1 MVQPGSVYP
10 NEEFSAFL
18 RAGRPLLFVQTEEED
33 RLGELLA
40 ALAQE
45 WGVEQLV
52 WSASAGLR
60 DEHGAIA
67 GAASLEEAL
76 RHLLSQAHRRLA
88 WLQDVQPGPVET
100 RLLRDLYRAWSH
112 GERLLVL
119 SSPEP
124 RLPSA
129 LRGEC
134 AFWRL
139 PRPSNAEW
147 TALVKRWKQRSGT
160 CAQDLSEDRLVG
172 TLRGMTRAQAQHAL
186 QRMAAE
192 STAGAPAW
200 QVLQSEKMRLVE
212 SMGTLQYI
220 AEVPPLQHLGGL
232 ENLKDW
238 LQRRRA
244 LLFSEDPALRTI
256 APKGILLMGVSGCG
270 KSLCIKAISS
280 AWNMPLFRLEMSRI
294 FSGALGSPEHAF
306 VESCKAMEELVP
318 AVLWID
324 EIEMGLAASG
334 STAPDPVL
342 SRIFAFFLTWMQ
354 EKPHGLFVAATANRI
369 DLLPAEMIRKGR
381 FDQVF
386 FVDLPHRNEREEIF
400 RIHLAMRGCDPER
413 FDIPLFADSAQ
424 GWNGAEIEQCI
435 VAAVTAARMEQRDLE
450 LKDLYQARKQIVPI
464 STTMEEQVRHIR
476 NWAYERAVRASADL
490 SA

>member
-40 ALAQE
+40 AQARA
-45 WGVEQLV
+45 WGVELLV
-52 WSASAGLR
+52 WSASGGLR
-60 DEHGAIA
+60 EGQESLP
-67 GAASLEEAL
+67 GVASLEDAL
-76 RHLLSQAHRRLA
+76 RFLLAQAPRQLA

-100 RLLRDLYRAWSH
+100 RLLRDLYRSWSQQ
-112 GERLLVL
+112 GSLLVL
-119 SSPEP
+119 SAAEG
-124 RLPSA
+124 RLPAA

-134 AFWRL
+134 VSWRL
-139 PRPSNAEW
+139 PRPANSEW
-147 TALVKRWKQRSGT
+147 LALVKQWKQG
-160 CAQDLSEDRLVG
+160 AGDLVGDLSEERLVG

-186 QRMAAE
+186 QRMVAE
-192 STAGAPAW
+192 STPGAPAW
-200 QVLQSEKMRLVE
+200 QVLQSEKTRLVE

-220 AEVPPLQHLGGL
+220 TEVPPLQHLGGL

-238 LQRRRA
+238 LQRRKA
-244 LLFSEDPALRTI
+244 LLFSEDPALRAI

-334 STAPDPVL
+334 STAPDPTL

-386 FVDLPHRNEREEIF
+386 FVDLPHRSEREEIF
-400 RIHLAMRGCDPER
+400 RIHLAMRGCNPER

-424 GWNGAEIEQCI
+424 GWNGAEIEQCV
-435 VAAVTAARMEQRDLE
+435 VAAVTAARMEQRELE

-490 SA
+490 PA